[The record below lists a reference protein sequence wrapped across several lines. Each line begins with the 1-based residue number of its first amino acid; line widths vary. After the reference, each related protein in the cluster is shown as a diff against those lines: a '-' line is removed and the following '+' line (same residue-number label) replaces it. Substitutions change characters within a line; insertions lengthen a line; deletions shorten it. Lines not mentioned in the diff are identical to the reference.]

1 MLNPSL
7 ENLPS
12 KNEHYGHKQRDQDQ
26 RSYDSA
32 YGHAGVAPTQT
43 QRIAATKRGALRGV
57 LVSGVMGTIRLL
69 RVHYALFSRL

>member
-1 MLNPSL
+1 MTLAPCFLNLSL
-7 ENLPS
+7 ETLPS

-57 LVSGVMGTIRLL
+57 LVSGVRG
-69 RVHYALFSRL
+69 